1 MTTVDPQTAT
11 RDGGAHGAGHDAV
24 AVGAGFRMDCHLEP
38 SALRDA
44 LEADVRAGLSST
56 EKTLPPKWFYDAR
69 GSELFTAITE
79 LPEYY
84 PTRRERAIL
93 QAHATEVAA
102 FSSADTLVELGSGTS
117 EKTRLLLDALQQAGT
132 LRRYVPFDV
141 DETVL
146 AAASAAVADE
156 YPSVAV
162 HAVAGD
168 FEHHLPLLPA
178 GGRRLVAFLGGTIGN
193 LLPPQRARFLRA
205 LTQSLAPGDSLL
217 LGTDLVKDPA
227 RLVAA
232 YDDAAGVT
240 AEFNRNVLRV
250 LARVLDADVDPD
262 TFAHVALWDA
272 ENEWVEMRLRSRREQ
287 VVRVLDLQVPFAKG
301 EELRTEISAKFR
313 RERVADELAAAGLR
327 LRSWWT
333 DPQGDYALCLATKPA
348 SATRAPA
355 PQPTAPVRSSQE
367 PSG

>member
-1 MTTVDPQTAT
+1 VTAVDPQTAP
-11 RDGGAHGAGHDAV
+11 RDGGEHDAV
-24 AVGAGFRMDCHLEP
+24 PVGAGFRMDRHLAP

-44 LEADVRAGLSST
+44 LEADVRAGLTST
-56 EKTLPPKWFYDAR
+56 PKTLPPKWFYDAR
-69 GSELFTAITE
+69 GSQLFDEITR

-93 QAHATEVAA
+93 QAHATDIAALVA
-102 FSSADTLVELGSGTS
+102 ADTLVELGSGTS

-132 LRRYVPFDV
+132 LRRYLPFDV

-146 AAASAAVADE
+146 AAASAAVAGE
-156 YPSVAV
+156 YPGIAV

-178 GGRRLVAFLGGTIGN
+178 GGRRLVVFLGGTIGN
-193 LLPPQRARFLRA
+193 LLPAQRARFLRTLA
-205 LTQSLAPGDSLL
+205 QNLAPGDGLL

-240 AEFNRNVLRV
+240 AQFNRNVLRV
-250 LARVLDADVDPD
+250 LARELGADVDPD
-262 TFAHVALWDA
+262 AFAHVARWDA

-287 VVRVLDLQVPFAKG
+287 VVRVLDLQVPFAEG

-313 RERVADELAAAGLR
+313 RERVAGELAAAGFR

-333 DPQGDYALCLATKPA
+333 DPQGDYALCLATKPP

-355 PQPTAPVRSSQE
+355 PQPTAPVRSSQA